1 MENPVRI
8 TFRHLE
14 PVDSLRQHIEQ
25 ECTKLEEFFTPIID
39 CHVVIDLPNRSAQG
53 GQPYRVRVEVQV
65 PGDRIVGG
73 VDPSPLDKSRQDA
86 FMAVS
91 EAFDNAQREL
101 QDYARRIRGY

>member
-1 MENPVRI
+1 MESPVRI
-8 TFRHLE
+8 TFRHLQPSE
-14 PVDSLRQHIEQ
+14 SLRQHIEQ
-25 ECTKLEEFFTPIID
+25 ESTKLEEFFTPIID

-53 GQPYRVRVEVQV
+53 GQPYRVRVELEV
-65 PGDRIVGG
+65 PGHRLVGG
-73 VDPSPLDKSRQDA
+73 VDPSEDKSRQDA